1 MNHIEIE
8 LKKILDLHAKEM
20 HRILREMEPQSR
32 LEYIKDMLPSLLCF
46 SHPAPVPAHQKLQE
60 TMKSPLQNLTQRE
73 LNLIHDLAAKT
84 ENLYNS
90 MNNGNYFG

>member
-8 LKKILDLHAKEM
+8 LKKILDLHAREM

-32 LEYIKDMLPSLLCF
+32 LEYIKEMLPSLLSF
-46 SHPAPVPAHQKLQE
+46 SHPAPMSSHQKLQE
-60 TMKSPLQNLTQRE
+60 KMKSPLQNLTQRE
-73 LNLIHDLAAKT
+73 LNLIHDLADKT

-90 MNNGNYFG
+90 MNDGSYFG